1 MKLTPYL
8 KPVNPNPMKTIRSII
23 VDDDAFMRDLLR
35 DKIRSYVPNIEVVA
49 MAKSGSEGIEA
60 IHKYQPD
67 LVFLDVEIG
76 DMTGF
81 ELLEQISSI
90 DFQVIFVTSYD
101 HYAIKAIRFNA
112 LDYLVKPI
120 DIGDL
125 KQAIKR
131 YEQNFNITKPKQ
143 LIENALVNFKIAEP
157 GEQTLLLNLQEGE
170 MKILINNIIYLEGE
184 RNYTT
189 IHTAQ
194 KKKIIT
200 SKTLGL
206 YEEMLDENLFFR
218 IHKTYIVNKNHILF
232 YNNGSVLS
240 MTDQIKLDISRRKV
254 KEFSAWM
261 ALVS

>member
-1 MKLTPYL
+1 MK
-8 KPVNPNPMKTIRSII
+8 KIRSII
-23 VDDDAFMRDLLR
+23 IDDDVFIRDLLR
-35 DKIRSYVPNIEVVA
+35 DKISSYVPSVEVIA
-49 MAKSGSEGIEA
+49 FAKSGQEGIDA
-60 IHKYQPD
+60 ILKHQPD

-81 ELLEQISSI
+81 ELLEQIPSI
-90 DFQVIFVTSYD
+90 NFQVIFVTSYD

-131 YEQNFNITKPKQ
+131 YEQNFTIIKPKQ
-143 LIENALVNFKIAEP
+143 LIENALVNIKIVEP

-218 IHKTYIVNKNHILF
+218 IHKTYIVNKNHILS
-232 YNNGSVLS
+232 YNNGSVIS

-254 KEFSAWM
+254 KEFSTWM
-261 ALVS
+261 SVGT